1 LTNSG
6 CIEDRGRTDE
16 SEPGEIIYYNLTLQ
30 DLSFTTD
37 NFPNISSSTSAHPL
51 AVLIGC
57 KILNISYV
65 WTNDVGYPYYYKGM
79 LISNYSYLNL
89 YQYPYFGYVNPEN
102 FIVPNASEPG
112 KEHIVENITYKI
124 DRGGTHGSYIGLIE
138 GDYSLIITARLPSDE
153 ELELAVNNS
162 ILLISK
168 PIALDAFV
176 FILNEN
182 NIVDNLSTEQI
193 QKIYT
198 GQITNWS
205 DVGGNETWSIVPYQ
219 RNQNSG
225 SQELMETLVMKDLEM
240 IDSYDLMA
248 YTMSGPYNLLSSEE
262 RGIAYTVYYY
272 KQFMANNFI
281 NIKLCGVDGFYPNYD
296 NIYNK
301 LYPYTAEVY
310 VVIRNDLD
318 PESNSYKLRD
328 WLLGSDG
335 QEVVKESGYVP
346 LLD

>member
-1 LTNSG
+1 MTNSG
-6 CIEDRGRTDE
+6 CIEDGGITDE

-65 WTNDVGYPYYYKGM
+65 WTNDIIYPYYYRST
-79 LISNYSYLNL
+79 LISNYSILNT
-89 YQYPYFGYVNPEN
+89 YQYPIFGYVNPEN
-102 FIVPNASEPG
+102 FIVPNASESG
-112 KEHIVENITYKI
+112 KEHIVENITNKI
-124 DRGGTHGSYIGLIE
+124 DRGGTHGSYVGLIE
-138 GDYSLIITARLPSDE
+138 GNYSLIITARLPSDD

-162 ILLISK
+162 VLLISK

-205 DVGGNETWSIVPYQ
+205 DVGGNETWSIIPYQ

-240 IDSYDLMA
+240 IDSYELMA
-248 YTMSGPYNLLSSEE
+248 HTMSGPYNLLSSEI

-272 KQFMANNFI
+272 KQFMANNFE
-281 NIKLCGVDGFYPNYD
+281 NIKLCGVDGFYPNYN
-296 NIYNK
+296 NIFNE
-301 LYPYTAEVY
+301 LYPYTTEVY
-310 VVIRNDLD
+310 VVIRDDLD
-318 PESNSYKLRD
+318 PDSNSYKLRD
-328 WLLGSDG
+328 WILGIDG
-335 QEVVKESGYVP
+335 QGVVIESGYVP